1 MDNKI
6 LIPLQS
12 LVSCSLEPS
21 VNRRVAVGATEE
33 FCRGYSPVCFEGS
46 TVCCILVA
54 VECT

>member
-21 VNRRVAVGATEE
+21 VNRRVAVGAIEE
-33 FCRGYSPVCFEGS
+33 LCRGYSPVCSEGS

-54 VECT
+54 V